1 MGYLPPCNHNCSS
14 AVVRAVKMREVQMRF
29 ARFFVLR
36 VLLISPTAWPAAAHS
51 FPAMSV
57 QHLLADKKTRRGD
70 MGGGNDSEKRTATA
84 DSHGDEESRSADAAR
99 AEVRKQSA
107 IRNHKSG
114 GALRRSRRS
123 GPLGFLPLN
132 HFHRPPLTPP

>member
-1 MGYLPPCNHNCSS
+1 
-14 AVVRAVKMREVQMRF
+14 MRF

-36 VLLISPTAWPAAAHS
+36 VLLISPAAWPAAAHS
-51 FPAMSV
+51 FPAVSV
-57 QHLLADKKTRRGD
+57 QHLLADKETRRGD
-70 MGGGNDSEKRTATA
+70 VGGGNDSEKRTATA

-114 GALRRSRRS
+114 IALRRSRRS
-123 GPLGFLPLN
+123 GPLRLLTLN
-132 HFHRPPLTPP
+132 HFHKASLTSP